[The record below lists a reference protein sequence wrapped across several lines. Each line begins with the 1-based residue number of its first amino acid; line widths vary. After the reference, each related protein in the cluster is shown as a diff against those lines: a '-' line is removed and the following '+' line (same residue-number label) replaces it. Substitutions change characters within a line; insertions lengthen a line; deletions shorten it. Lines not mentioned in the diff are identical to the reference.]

1 MSTSSILALVAGL
14 ALGLVGLA
22 LVRQSWFNRQG
33 AHVGL
38 MASGW
43 GLMIIAAI
51 PIVFALSPD
60 LGLTTAFM
68 APMLGAIVL
77 LSPGVAQPVGAP
89 SSAVTPTPAS
99 RTRWRASLRTLAVC
113 LLAGPAALI
122 VTLLASIALL
132 RMSQAIGWSMP
143 DSLLM
148 VFLFAPLGWAGL
160 AVISALDA
168 PLRWRSASLAALT
181 ALFAVLA
188 LLLPP
193 SVS

>member
-1 MSTSSILALVAGL
+1 MSTSSIVALVAGL
-14 ALGLVGLA
+14 ALGLLGLA

-43 GLMIIAAI
+43 ALMSIAAV

-60 LGLTTAFM
+60 LGITTAFM
-68 APMLGAIVL
+68 APMLCAIAL
-77 LSPGVAQPVGAP
+77 LGPGMSQPVGAP
-89 SSAVTPTPAS
+89 SSAVSPTTES
-99 RTRWRASLRTLAVC
+99 RARWRASLRTLAVG

-122 VTLLASIALL
+122 VTLIASIALL
-132 RMSQAIGWSMP
+132 RMTQAIGWSMP

-168 PLRWRSASLAALT
+168 PLRWRSASLAGLA
-181 ALFAVLA
+181 ALFAILA
-188 LLLPP
+188 LLLQP

>member
-43 GLMIIAAI
+43 ALMIIAAI

-77 LSPGVAQPVGAP
+77 LSPGMTRPVGMP

-99 RTRWRASLRTLAVC
+99 RTRWRASLRTLAVS

-132 RMSQAIGWSMP
+132 RMTQAIGWSMP

-168 PLRWRSASLAALT
+168 PLRWRSASLAGLA
-181 ALFAVLA
+181 ALFAILA